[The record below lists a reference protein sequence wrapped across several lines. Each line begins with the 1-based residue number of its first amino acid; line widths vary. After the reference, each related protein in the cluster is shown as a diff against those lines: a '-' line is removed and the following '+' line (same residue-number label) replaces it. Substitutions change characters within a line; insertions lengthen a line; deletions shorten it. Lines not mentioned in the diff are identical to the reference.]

1 LTYSGLLQAQT
12 PEQRARLLDLSARFS
27 SDFATKKAEAI
38 RWAEANDM
46 PVRQEFED
54 GTVIELM
61 FLNESG
67 MPMYYKTS
75 NASGATLIK
84 TDNLYLGGSAGL
96 FLTGDAQLLGI
107 WDESRVRTTHQELD
121 GRVTIKDGAATN
133 SNHATHVAGTMI
145 AAGVKNE
152 ARGMAW
158 EAELHSYDWNNDEAE
173 MALAAAIDDI
183 RVSQHSYGLIT
194 GWYLDQLNND
204 WYWNGNTNISETEDW
219 SFGFYSD
226 EAKEWDEI
234 AYNAPNYLIVKS
246 ASNDRGE
253 APSIQPVT
261 HFVWDSDLSE
271 WLESTTVREKD
282 GGADG
287 FNCVAHS
294 ATSKNILSVGAVH
307 SSTSIWSRSN
317 HGPTDDGRIKPDIV
331 AKGVGVYSS
340 TAGSNSSYATYQGTS
355 MSGPMV
361 SGSIGLLLEHQEN
374 LHTGV
379 ALLSSTMKALVL
391 HTAED
396 LGNPGPDYSFGW
408 GLMDTEAAAA
418 VMTAHAASPKHIF
431 ERTLNDGEEV
441 KLLVKASGTDPL
453 RATLAWTDVPG
464 TPPTLSL
471 NPTDLMLVNDLDM
484 RITQLGGTTY
494 EPFILDPANPASNA
508 TTGDNFR
515 DNVEVVHIASPVA
528 DQLYEITIN
537 YKGSLSGGSQQ
548 FSLIVTGNKEVEEVY
563 IAQSQDNAS
572 NYGGTW
578 DNGDNEGY
586 GFDTWVMLSE
596 GTGGSYIGNTG
607 LGDPTFGIYAGG
619 GAGNYFVARRE
630 LHGPIAVGATIGFNL
645 GYTAVANGGEIGVSF
660 FAAGQFRFT
669 LKFIGGDTEWKL
681 NDGSSDF
688 GTGISWSDGTPLI
701 ISLTRGAGNKYSIVI
716 DQGAQNY
723 TGMDYTSNS
732 GDFAIDRIEFFSTAQ
747 GSGENLGFNNLMIE
761 TDLTVIPANA
771 AAKIIGK
778 VQIDD
783 DLIVNDLIIGAGNE
797 LAVKPGKNLTV
808 NDNLHNFAGSD
819 RFVLESDNSS
829 TASLIHHSDDV
840 PATMQ
845 RFIVGSANATT
856 TQYHQVSVPLTS
868 ASDPKAELFTNA
880 YLMYWN
886 PVLDRWQWITD
897 PDEVLDVYMGYM
909 IWYTGVETTINFEGN
924 LNNGSFTA
932 SLPSNAA
939 GQHSLVPNPYPSAI
953 DWDAAGWTKTNLDNA
968 VYVWN
973 RNINNYMGYGNNNI
987 SINEGSRYIAAG
999 QAFVIAANAATAGLQ
1014 MTNEVRVHNAIP
1026 FREGDFEPGSLR
1038 IKALA
1043 DGGQDES
1050 VVRLLEGA
1058 TDNFDA
1064 HTDLLKLRGG
1074 EQAPQLYSIST
1085 DNEELSVYSLP
1096 FTTEVLAIPL
1106 AFEMGV
1112 EGDVNFIVSGTE
1124 SFEPEATLILED
1136 RLTGTYHSLRQIEGL
1151 TFSHDPAN
1159 PANRFYLYLFDP
1171 ASVDDQP
1178 LKNTTR
1184 IWQSGNKLYI
1194 DQHGL
1199 GSQLGHISLI
1209 DMLGRELINLNTNLD
1224 SPTVIDVSAVNGPMV
1239 LRIQTAGKSLTEKV
1253 VINQR

>member
-1 LTYSGLLQAQT
+1 MTSSGLLQAQT
-12 PEQRARLLDLSARFS
+12 PEQRTRLLDLSARFS

-61 FLNESG
+61 FLSDNG
-67 MPMYYKTS
+67 MPMYYTTH
-75 NASGATLIK
+75 NAEGATVLKSDIV
-84 TDNLYLGGSAGL
+84 YPGGGAGL
-96 FLTGDAQLLGI
+96 SLTGSGQTLGI
-107 WDESRVRTTHQELD
+107 WDAGGVRLTHDELI
-121 GRVTIKDGAATN
+121 GRVTQKDVPDGLHD
-133 SNHATHVAGTMI
+133 HASHVAGTMI
-145 AAGVKNE
+145 ASGATAAAK
-152 ARGMAW
+152 GMSYA
-158 EAELHSYDWNNDEAE
+158 ANLDAYDWDDDAAE
-173 MALAAAIDDI
+173 MALAAANDEI

-194 GWYLDQLNND
+194 GWQ
-204 WYWNGNTNISETEDW
+204 WYSNGSYFIWWGDRSISEVEDFN
-219 SFGFYSD
+219 FGFYSD
-226 EAKEWDEI
+226 EASEWDEI
-234 AYNAPNYLIVKS
+234 AHQAIHYLIVKS
-246 ASNDRGE
+246 AGNDRGQGPNPGTFHYIYDE
-253 APSIQPVT
+253 
-261 HFVWDSDLSE
+261 DDG
-271 WLESTTVREKD
+271 WLWVNTTRDKD
-282 GGADG
+282 GGSDG
-287 FNCVAHS
+287 FDCVAHS
-294 ATSKNILSVGAVH
+294 ATSKNVLTVGAVTGDGDM
-307 SSTSIWSRSN
+307 SSFSSW
-317 HGPTDDGRIKPDIV
+317 GPTDDGRIKPDIV
-331 AKGVGVYSS
+331 AKGVAVYSS
-340 TAGSNSSYATYQGTS
+340 LATADNTYASWNGTS

-484 RITQLGGTTY
+484 RITQLGGSTY
-494 EPFILDPANPASNA
+494 EPFILDPANPANNA

-537 YKGSLSGGSQQ
+537 HKGSLSGGSQVY
-548 FSLIVTGNKEVEEVY
+548 SLIVTGNKEVEEVY

-572 NYGGTW
+572 NYSGTW
-578 DNGDNEGY
+578 VNGDNEGY
-586 GFDTWVMLSE
+586 GFDAWVMLSE

-688 GTGISWSDGTPLI
+688 GTGISWSDGTPMI
-701 ISLTRGAGNKYSIVI
+701 MSLTRGAGNKYSIVI
-716 DQGAQNY
+716 DQGAQNF

-778 VQIDD
+778 VQIDE

-808 NDNLHNFAGSD
+808 NGNLHNFAGSD

-886 PVLDRWQWITD
+886 PVLDQWQWITD

-932 SLPSNAA
+932 SLPFNAA

-1026 FREGDFEPGSLR
+1026 FREGDVEPGTLR
-1038 IKALA
+1038 IKAIA

-1058 TDNFDA
+1058 TDNFDSHA
-1064 HTDLLKLRGG
+1064 DLFKLRGG

-1096 FTTEVLAIPL
+1096 FTTEVVAIPL

-1112 EGDVNFIVSGTE
+1112 GGDVNFIVSGTE
-1124 SFEPEATLILED
+1124 SFEADATLILED
-1136 RLTGTYHSLRQIEGL
+1136 RLTGTYHSLRQNGNLVFNHE
-1151 TFSHDPAN
+1151 PAN
-1159 PANRFYLYLFDP
+1159 APNRFFLYLFEP
-1171 ASVDDQP
+1171 ANVADQ
-1178 LKNTTR
+1178 LLDNNATV
-1184 IWQSGNKLYI
+1184 WQAGNKLYI
-1194 DQHGL
+1194 DHHEFSGQAG
-1199 GSQLGHISLI
+1199 QISLF
-1209 DMLGRELINLNTNLD
+1209 DMLGKKLTGLETSLD
-1224 SPTVIDVSAVNGPMV
+1224 SPTVLDVSALKGPAV
-1239 LRIQTAGKSLTEKV
+1239 LHIRSNESTFSTKV
-1253 VINQR
+1253 VIN